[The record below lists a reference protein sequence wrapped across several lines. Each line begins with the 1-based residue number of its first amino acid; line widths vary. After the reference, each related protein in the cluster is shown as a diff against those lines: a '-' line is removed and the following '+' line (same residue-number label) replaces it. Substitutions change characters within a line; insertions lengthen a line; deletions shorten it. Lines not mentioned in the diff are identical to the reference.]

1 MGQNVELITASTV
14 SCTTG
19 VKTSGEEGAS
29 ERTCKSLHGV
39 SNTMNMTWYS
49 LASDS
54 TPHIS
59 QCIATAA
66 LMAGAMQVGPLKFT
80 LARAVAY
87 ACNAATAP
95 SQRG

>member
-1 MGQNVELITASTV
+1 MIT
-14 SCTTG
+14 
-19 VKTSGEEGAS
+19 
-29 ERTCKSLHGV
+29 
-39 SNTMNMTWYS
+39 NMTWYS

-80 LARAVAY
+80 LARAVEY
-87 ACNAATAP
+87 ACNAAAAPAHFVTKNCGKLAAAAP